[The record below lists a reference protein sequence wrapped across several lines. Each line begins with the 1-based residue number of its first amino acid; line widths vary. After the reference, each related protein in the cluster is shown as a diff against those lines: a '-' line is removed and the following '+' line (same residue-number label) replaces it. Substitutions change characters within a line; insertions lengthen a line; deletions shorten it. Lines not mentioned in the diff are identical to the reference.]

1 MLIKILTTLGSI
13 ISICFGLW
21 HFFVP
26 KLWNWYSYID
36 PKATELVLAIRA
48 INIFFSLSLVLIG
61 MSNIILT
68 YSSMSNRYSIMIVLS
83 VSIIL
88 WVTRSIV
95 QIVYPQ
101 GTINLFLQYGM
112 LLAFIIVSLLYIT
125 SFILILLQKSLP

>member
-13 ISICFGLW
+13 ITICFGLW

-61 MSNIILT
+61 ISNIILI

-101 GTINLFLQYGM
+101 GTINSFLQYGM
-112 LLAFIIVSLLYIT
+112 LVAFIIVSLLYIT
-125 SFILILLQKSLP
+125 SFILIL